1 MAACAWMF
9 TSPGA
14 HLVGALRSL
23 VDGNAERCAL
33 LQDVDDVCGDFGWG
47 PVSPLLLTDEGT
59 GERPEHLW
67 LSFYATSLV
76 LARVLADAGVRADV
90 CVGHSSGEVTA
101 LVAAGVL
108 GVPDGARL
116 LCERMKA
123 VGEADV
129 PPGAMLAINANVRR
143 VRDMCGAVG
152 DGSLSVA
159 VDNGPRQVVVSG
171 RADAID
177 LLQRLAE
184 LIGVSATLLG
194 IPGAYHNP
202 MFAWAADHFARA
214 TADIRLRQ
222 PTTPVYS
229 PQLGRYLRTRT
240 DIRELLDGLLVLPV
254 GFREALR
261 NLYDEGAE
269 TFIECGARTVL
280 SGLVT
285 AALPAGARAVSL
297 LPDRAAALQVRE
309 RVASL
314 LPHAPVADLDSR
326 GTRSNVVLVSSTAH
340 PPVPAAETA
349 GRLPLPGLQAETD
362 SGLAM
367 LPGRDELV
375 ARIRQVYADV
385 LQYPV
390 EVIEEDAELE
400 ADLGVSSLKHTQAFV
415 ELLGLFH
422 LPTPGA
428 GIRVYSYR
436 TVGQI
441 AGLLQQLAGQE
452 GSHAAV

>member
-1 MAACAWMF
+1 MATCVWMF

-14 HLVGALRSL
+14 HLAGAFRSL
-23 VDGNAERCAL
+23 VDGNAEHREL
-33 LQDVDDVCGDFGWG
+33 LQEVDDVCGDFGWG

-59 GERPEHLW
+59 RERPEHLW

-76 LARVLADAGVRADV
+76 LARILADAGVRADV
-90 CVGHSSGEVTA
+90 CLGHSSGEVTA
-101 LVAAGVL
+101 LVAAGAL
-108 GVPDGARL
+108 SVPDGARL

-129 PPGAMLAINANVRR
+129 PPGAMLTVNANVRR

-152 DGSLSVA
+152 DRSLTVA

-177 LLQRLAE
+177 LLRRLAE
-184 LIGVSATLLG
+184 VIGVPATLLG

-202 MFAWAADHFARA
+202 MFGAAADRFAQA
-214 TADIRLRQ
+214 TADISLRQ

-254 GFREALR
+254 GFREALM
-261 NLYDEGAE
+261 NLYDEGTE

-280 SGLVT
+280 SDLVT

-314 LPHAPVADLDSR
+314 LPDAPAADLDSR
-326 GTRSNVVLVSSTAH
+326 GIRANMVPVLTAAH
-340 PPVPAAETA
+340 PSVPAAETTSLA
-349 GRLPLPGLQAETD
+349 ALPA
-362 SGLAM
+362 
-367 LPGRDELV
+367 RDELV

-390 EVIEEDAELE
+390 EVIAEGAELE

-415 ELLGLFH
+415 KLLDLFS

-428 GIRVYSYR
+428 EIRVFSYR

>member
-1 MAACAWMF
+1 MATCAWMF

-14 HLVGALRSL
+14 HLAGALRSL
-23 VDGNAERCAL
+23 VDGNAEHCAL
-33 LQDVDDVCGDFGWG
+33 LQEVDDVCRDFGWG

-59 GERPEHLW
+59 SERPEHLW

-76 LARVLADAGVRADV
+76 LARILADAGVRADV
-90 CVGHSSGEVTA
+90 CLGHSSGEVTA
-101 LVAAGVL
+101 LVAAGAL
-108 GVPDGARL
+108 SVPDGARL

-123 VGEADV
+123 VDEADA
-129 PPGAMLAINANVRR
+129 PPGAMLAVNASVRR

-152 DGSLSVA
+152 DRSLAVA

-177 LLQRLAE
+177 LLRRLTEA
-184 LIGVSATLLG
+184 IGVQATLLG

-202 MFAWAADHFARA
+202 MFGAAADRFAQA
-214 TADIRLRQ
+214 TADIPLRQ

-229 PQLGRYLRTRT
+229 PQLGRYLQTRT

-254 GFREALR
+254 GFREALM

-269 TFIECGARTVL
+269 TFIECGARIVL
-280 SGLVT
+280 RDLVI

-297 LPDRAAALQVRE
+297 LPDRTAALQVRE

-314 LPHAPVADLDSR
+314 LSDAPAADLDSR
-326 GTRSNVVLVSSTAH
+326 EIKSSMVPVPTTVD
-340 PPVPAAETA
+340 PPVPAAETTSLA
-349 GRLPLPGLQAETD
+349 VLPA
-362 SGLAM
+362 
-367 LPGRDELV
+367 RDELV
-375 ARIRQVYADV
+375 TRIRQVYADV

-390 EVIEEDAELE
+390 EVIEEGAELE

-415 ELLGLFH
+415 KLLDLFS

-428 GIRVYSYR
+428 EIRVFSYR

>member
-1 MAACAWMF
+1 MATCVWMF
-9 TSPGA
+9 PSPGA
-14 HLVGALRSL
+14 HLAGALRSL
-23 VDGNAERCAL
+23 VDGNAEHRAL
-33 LQDVDDVCGDFGWG
+33 LHDVDDVCGDFGWG
-47 PVSPLLLTDEGT
+47 PVSPLLLTDEGS
-59 GERPEHLW
+59 GECPEHLW

-76 LARVLADAGVRADV
+76 LARILSATGVRADV
-90 CVGHSSGEVTA
+90 CLGHSSGEVTA
-101 LVAAGVL
+101 LVAAGALNVS
-108 GVPDGARL
+108 DGARL

-123 VGEADV
+123 VGEADA
-129 PPGAMLAINANVRR
+129 PPGAMLAVNANVRR

-152 DGSLSVA
+152 DRSLAVA

-177 LLQRLAE
+177 LLRRLAE
-184 LIGVSATLLG
+184 VIGVPATLLG

-202 MFAWAADHFARA
+202 MFAWAGDQFALA
-214 TADIRLRQ
+214 TADIPLRQ

-229 PQLGRYLRTRT
+229 PQRGRYLRTRT
-240 DIRELLDGLLVLPV
+240 DIRELLNGLLVLPV
-254 GFREALR
+254 GFREALM

-269 TFIECGARTVL
+269 TFIECGARTML
-280 SGLVT
+280 SDLVT
-285 AALPAGARAVSL
+285 AALPASARVVSL
-297 LPDRAAALQVRE
+297 LPDRAAALRVPE

-314 LPHAPVADLDSR
+314 LPDAPAADLNNR
-326 GTRSNVVLVSSTAH
+326 GITSTLVSVPTTAH
-340 PPVPAAETA
+340 PPVPAVEIASLA
-349 GRLPLPGLQAETD
+349 VLPA
-362 SGLAM
+362 
-367 LPGRDELV
+367 RDELV

-415 ELLGLFH
+415 KLLDLFS

-428 GIRVYSYR
+428 EIRVSSYR

-441 AGLLQQLAGQE
+441 TGLLQQLAGQE
-452 GSHAAV
+452 CSHAAG